1 MGNGSLRIKKNAE
14 KARER
19 KRMKEAV
26 KLTDKQV
33 ETPRAFEK
41 EFQRGDTFKEMEEG
55 KVFKKSKEGM
65 GYDHYRYKEDG
76 TTEKDLW
83 YGNPLLGHDL
93 WYDGSWEYTGNTGET
108 IRLINPSKF
117 SNPLLGHR
125 ANNMLRRSVDKNP
138 VNLTYDQL
146 NKIKDQFTP
155 EEYEKIMFRKG
166 MGEGPQE

>member
-55 KVFKKSKEGM
+55 KVFKKSKEGR

-76 TTEKDLW
+76 TTEK
-83 YGNPLLGHDL
+83 DL

-108 IRLINPSKF
+108 IRLVNPSEFNK
-117 SNPLLGHR
+117 PLLGHR
-125 ANNMLRRSVDKNP
+125 ANDMLKRQVDENP

-155 EEYEKIMFRKG
+155 EEYKKIMFRKG

>member
-19 KRMKEAV
+19 
-26 KLTDKQV
+26 L
-33 ETPRAFEK
+33 EK

-55 KVFKKSKEGM
+55 KVFKKSEGGM
-65 GYDHYRYKEDG
+65 GYDHHRYKEDG
-76 TTEKDLW
+76 TTEKDV
-83 YGNPLLGHDL
+83 

-108 IRLINPSKF
+108 IRLVNPSEF
-117 SNPLLGHR
+117 SDPLLGHR
-125 ANNMLRRSVDKNP
+125 ANDILKREVDDWKLKNPSQIKRQVDKNP

-146 NKIKDQFTP
+146 NKIKDQFTS
-155 EEYEKIMFRKG
+155 EEYKKIMFRKG

>member
-14 KARER
+14 LARER

-33 ETPRAFEK
+33 KNPRAFEK

-55 KVFKKSKEGM
+55 KVFKKSKHGR
-65 GYDHYRYKEDG
+65 GYDHHRYKEDG
-76 TTEKDLW
+76 TTEKDV
-83 YGNPLLGHDL
+83 
-93 WYDGSWEYTGNTGET
+93 WYDGSWDYTGNTGET
-108 IRLINPSKF
+108 THLVDPSEF
-117 SNPLLGHR
+117 SGSLGHR
-125 ANNMLRRSVDKNP
+125 ANDMLKREVDKNP

-146 NKIKDQFTP
+146 NKIKDQFTS
-155 EEYEKIMFRKG
+155 EEYKKIMFRKG